1 MSKSTCRTRQ
11 KRSLDSWYNATLS
24 TLIQFSEW
32 IIHIRTV
39 LTALWQKYY
48 HCIQLSYL
56 LNVTISC
63 QTQRQN
69 NDYSK
74 TCRIHCAISHSP
86 FHHAHA
92 HRKVHGSSLNNCR
105 SFYSQFEFWNL
116 AKIILFGSSFRLTS
130 LVISGTD
137 GHFSRGSRSY
147 GFVAIISGISP
158 GEAALMALSP

>member
-63 QTQRQN
+63 QTRPQQTVDLNTTPEQWLFQN
-69 NDYSK
+69 LQDSLRYHPFSIPPHTSTSIETSWLFTQQQLSAFLFAIWILEFGKNNSVPFFFLIDLLSDLFTDPRTFLLGK
-74 TCRIHCAISHSP
+74 PLLWLCR
-86 FHHAHA
+86 
-92 HRKVHGSSLNNCR
+92 NN
-105 SFYSQFEFWNL
+105 
-116 AKIILFGSSFRLTS
+116 
-130 LVISGTD
+130 
-137 GHFSRGSRSY
+137 
-147 GFVAIISGISP
+147 
-158 GEAALMALSP
+158 